1 MRRLSFVLVLLA
13 LVAAA
18 CSTAGTGDSGPRRD
32 RNVLT
37 AEDFVA
43 LDGASYAYD
52 AVRRLRGTWLS
63 GRGNSPPRVFVDG
76 VNLGGPDVLRNYR
89 MDSVR
94 EIRFIPPSDA
104 TLRFGTGF
112 GGGAI
117 ELYTR

>member
-13 LVAAA
+13 LAVAA
-18 CSTAGTGDSGPRRD
+18 CSTAGTGESSTRRN

-37 AEDFVA
+37 AEELAA
-43 LDGASYAYD
+43 LDGTADAYD
-52 AVRRLRGTWLS
+52 AVRRLRGTWLT
-63 GRGNSPPRVFVDG
+63 GRGNTPPRVFVDG

-89 MDSVR
+89 IDSVR
-94 EIRFIPPSDA
+94 EIRFIPSSDA

-117 ELYTR
+117 EVYTR